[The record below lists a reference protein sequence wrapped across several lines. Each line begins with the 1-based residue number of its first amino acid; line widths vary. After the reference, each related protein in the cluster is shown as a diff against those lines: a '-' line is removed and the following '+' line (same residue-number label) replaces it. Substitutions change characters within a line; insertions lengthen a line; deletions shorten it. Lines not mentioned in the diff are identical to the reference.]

1 MKRKQWKIAR
11 PAPGQVEQL
20 QAVPGVSGLAA
31 LVLAARG
38 IVGQQAAAF
47 LDTAPHLADPFL
59 LADMDRAVREIR
71 RALEAGEKIAVYGDY
86 DVDGVTATTVLIQYL
101 RRQGAPCEYYI
112 PDRIS
117 EGYGLNR
124 EAIRRLHEK
133 GCRLMITV
141 DSGITA
147 VEEAQYAAR
156 LGMRLIVTDHHECQG
171 QLPKAAAVVNPRRP
185 DSAYPFRELAGVGV
199 AFQLVRALEQDQ
211 PLEALLDAYGDIV
224 AVGTVADVMPLVGE
238 NRAIVAYGL
247 KRLEQT
253 ENQGLRMLM
262 QKVGIQ
268 GPVSSNSVSF
278 SMAPR
283 INAAGR
289 MGAAGQ
295 AVELFLTKDPDQ
307 AAALAEWLCQLN
319 RRRQQE
325 ENNIY
330 QQIME
335 QLDSTFDPARQK
347 AIVLWGENWHNGV
360 IGIVASRLAD
370 RYGVPTVLISM
381 DGEKGKGSGRSVPGF
396 NLYEALE
403 HCAGCLERCGG
414 HELAVG
420 LTICRD
426 QLEIFRR
433 QFEEYAARQMQQGG
447 AAPLLAVDAQVEPG
461 ALTVPAV
468 RSLEVLE
475 PFGMGNPQPVFCLRG
490 LRLEEITP
498 ISSDRH
504 IKMLL
509 SGAGQNFYAFL
520 FGMASGSCPF
530 VCGDEV
536 DAAFAAEINS
546 YRGRES
552 VQLVLKDLAWSE
564 QEDRRD
570 QAMDQVYG
578 AFCRGEAIEPR
589 QALAITPTRDDLVAV
604 FRHVKAHAQQGRLV
618 CPPRTLYRRIR
629 YEAMKGMNLGKL
641 LICLDIFQEFDI
653 FACRPWD
660 GSLEIT
666 VLQRQGKADINGS
679 RILKQL
685 LLQSSRE

>member
-1 MKRKQWKIAR
+1 M
-11 PAPGQVEQL
+11 
-20 QAVPGVSGLAA
+20 
-31 LVLAARG
+31 
-38 IVGQQAAAF
+38 
-47 LDTAPHLADPFL
+47 
-59 LADMDRAVREIR
+59 
-71 RALEAGEKIAVYGDY
+71 
-86 DVDGVTATTVLIQYL
+86 
-101 RRQGAPCEYYI
+101 
-112 PDRIS
+112 
-117 EGYGLNR
+117 
-124 EAIRRLHEK
+124 
-133 GCRLMITV
+133 
-141 DSGITA
+141 
-147 VEEAQYAAR
+147 
-156 LGMRLIVTDHHECQG
+156 
-171 QLPKAAAVVNPRRP
+171 
-185 DSAYPFRELAGVGV
+185 GV

-447 AAPLLAVDAQVEPG
+447 RRPCWQWMPRWSPG
-461 ALTVPAV
+461 P
-468 RSLEVLE
+468 
-475 PFGMGNPQPVFCLRG
+475 
-490 LRLEEITP
+490 
-498 ISSDRH
+498 
-504 IKMLL
+504 
-509 SGAGQNFYAFL
+509 
-520 FGMASGSCPF
+520 
-530 VCGDEV
+530 
-536 DAAFAAEINS
+536 
-546 YRGRES
+546 
-552 VQLVLKDLAWSE
+552 
-564 QEDRRD
+564 
-570 QAMDQVYG
+570 
-578 AFCRGEAIEPR
+578 
-589 QALAITPTRDDLVAV
+589 
-604 FRHVKAHAQQGRLV
+604 
-618 CPPRTLYRRIR
+618 
-629 YEAMKGMNLGKL
+629 
-641 LICLDIFQEFDI
+641 
-653 FACRPWD
+653 
-660 GSLEIT
+660 
-666 VLQRQGKADINGS
+666 
-679 RILKQL
+679 
-685 LLQSSRE
+685 